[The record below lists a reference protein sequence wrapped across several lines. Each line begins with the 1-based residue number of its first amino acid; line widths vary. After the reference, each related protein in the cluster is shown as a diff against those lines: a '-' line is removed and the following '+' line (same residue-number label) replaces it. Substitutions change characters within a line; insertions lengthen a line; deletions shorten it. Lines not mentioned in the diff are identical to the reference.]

1 LKAYS
6 TQKVESAIN
15 LQIFISHPLLSYFA
29 LSIKG
34 LNEEEMKKL
43 LYQINT
49 IEARLLK
56 WADVNSHAFL
66 RWSIGMIYILYGGLK
81 FFPNHSPAEQLAV
94 DTIEKLSFGLFS
106 GTPAQITLAIME
118 TVLGLC
124 LVSGWRLRWTV
135 YAAIAHMMGT
145 FLPVFFFP
153 EVVFTSAPTSLS
165 LEGQYILKNFIIVGA
180 FFVLYAK
187 TVKKQS
193 KVLYLYS
200 SPEQESLQDF
210 KHDKQYKLQSLKA
223 RKASAN

>member
-1 LKAYS
+1 LTAYS
-6 TQKVESAIN
+6 TQKVDPAIN
-15 LQIFISHPLLSYFA
+15 LHVFISHAFLYYFA
-29 LSIKG
+29 LSIKN
-34 LNEEEMKKL
+34 LYAEKMKKL
-43 LYQINT
+43 LYQVSGA
-49 IEARLLK
+49 EARLLK
-56 WADVNSHAFL
+56 WAGVNSHAFL

-81 FFPNHSPAEQLAV
+81 FFPKHSPAEQLAV

-124 LVSGWRLRWTV
+124 LVLGWRLRWTV

-165 LEGQYILKNFIIVGA
+165 LEGQYILKNFIILGA

-193 KVLYLYS
+193 KVLYLHS
-200 SPEQESLQDF
+200 SPEQERFQDF
-210 KHDKQYKLQSLKA
+210 KHHKQYKLQSLTT